1 LHHKTLR
8 ALTSP
13 HSISSLWQETHV
25 ALDEI
30 SPSQTSMV
38 TAMNA
43 APKSETPRIA
53 KLLPFLCSHELA
65 AKAASHLRR
74 RLASSR
80 QSGLW
85 KQQSDHEPI
94 QPVSHV
100 VSHVS
105 QASFLSESHQMET
118 WRLKSPYFSSDTDSS
133 PNFQVQSQGYTY
145 TTCAECILDV
155 AQKTAR
161 LQVWL
166 WFCVAHGHSESGQ
179 FAHFARQGIKHQR
192 HQVLLLR
199 DTPTC
204 GAALTSTM
212 FHKSG
217 ALLIKLV
224 SEQICLAFLGPD
236 FKIAKLAA
244 TLVAKRCHRGCIQ
257 KSSHEAVALRCY
269 SSQGARSG
277 TQEPQPRRHF
287 PIWPWCSWW
296 VAANTQFAPDLGRTV
311 PQGSAETGPFKV
323 AVNVDMFKDV

>member
-1 LHHKTLR
+1 MNVASYMLYVSPVAKPPFATKIFKVKRLHHKTLR

-13 HSISSLWQETHV
+13 HSISSLWQETQV

-85 KQQSDHEPI
+85 KQQSDHEPN
-94 QPVSHV
+94 QLVSHV

-118 WRLKSPYFSSDTDSS
+118 WHLKSPYFSSDTDSS
-133 PNFQVQSQGYTY
+133 PSFQVQSQGYTY

-166 WFCVAHGHSESGQ
+166 WFCYPRPQRVWTVCPLCPAGNQTSKTPSVVVERHANMWCGS
-179 FAHFARQGIKHQR
+179 HFNHVSPKWSAVD
-192 HQVLLLR
+192 QV
-199 DTPTC
+199 
-204 GAALTSTM
+204 G
-212 FHKSG
+212 F
-217 ALLIKLV
+217 
-224 SEQICLAFLGPD
+224 
-236 FKIAKLAA
+236 
-244 TLVAKRCHRGCIQ
+244 
-257 KSSHEAVALRCY
+257 
-269 SSQGARSG
+269 
-277 TQEPQPRRHF
+277 
-287 PIWPWCSWW
+287 
-296 VAANTQFAPDLGRTV
+296 
-311 PQGSAETGPFKV
+311 
-323 AVNVDMFKDV
+323 

>member
-1 LHHKTLR
+1 MLYVSPVAKPPFATKIFKVKRLHHKTLR

-13 HSISSLWQETHV
+13 HSISSLWQETQV

-85 KQQSDHEPI
+85 KQQSDHEPN
-94 QPVSHV
+94 QLVSHV

-118 WRLKSPYFSSDTDSS
+118 WHLKSPYFSSDTDSS
-133 PNFQVQSQGYTY
+133 PSFQVQSQGYTY

-166 WFCVAHGHSESGQ
+166 WFCVTHGHSEFGQ

-212 FHKSG
+212 FHQSG
-217 ALLIKLV
+217 ALLTKLV

-244 TLVAKRCHRGCIQ
+244 TLLQRGAIEAASKRAAKKPWRLARNACFGAPTCLVWSLRFPCGF
-257 KSSHEAVALRCY
+257 AVSMGKL
-269 SSQGARSG
+269 QNILL
-277 TQEPQPRRHF
+277 F
-287 PIWPWCSWW
+287 
-296 VAANTQFAPDLGRTV
+296 GRF
-311 PQGSAETGPFKV
+311 QL
-323 AVNVDMFKDV
+323 